1 MLLNRIRAVA
11 LVSLVAILGVV
22 PRLSAQTVAPP
33 APPDPSDAFFND
45 TVVHDV
51 RLTVNTKD
59 WTSLKVHFLE
69 NTYYPADLRWQDQV
83 VRGVGIRSRGTGSR
97 SDVKPGLRV
106 DFDRYAAD
114 QKFLGLKSFIF
125 RNQTQDAS
133 NLRERLSMLF

>member
-1 MLLNRIRAVA
+1 MRLNRIRTA
-11 LVSLVAILGVV
+11 LMFSLLWLPLAAA
-22 PRLSAQTVAPP
+22 AQTPVAT
-33 APPDPSDAFFND
+33 PDPADVFFND
-45 TVVHDV
+45 NVLHEV

-83 VRGVGIRSRGTGSR
+83 IRGVGIRSRGTGSR

-133 NLRERLSMLF
+133 NLRE